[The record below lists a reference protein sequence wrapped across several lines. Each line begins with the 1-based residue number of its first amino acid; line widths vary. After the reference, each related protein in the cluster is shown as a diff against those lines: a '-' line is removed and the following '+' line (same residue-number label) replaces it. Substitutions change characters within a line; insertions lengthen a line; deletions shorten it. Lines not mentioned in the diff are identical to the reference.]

1 MTKLSKI
8 SFFLFVTGYNYIW
21 LRVLVFNYFYNEFGG
36 MGIYYTAIMA
46 VAVVLLFALVPKKLM
61 HHNYEEAYK
70 KSYFKY
76 FYSIIILLE
85 NIIGI
90 VFSVYLLS
98 RIFIPTANFY
108 VMLVIVSLAVVA
120 LSYYRPKD
128 IMEISTLFFIVGYGI
143 LMLSLFFYPDLDV
156 TLLLPFK
163 SLNYWVLPFFAIVF
177 FGENLIFLIDKREV
191 TFSKLNL
198 IMAVFVSLLLFGAE
212 YFILICNAGDTIF
225 KGISWV
231 GFISLSIEPISKYI
245 GNFDFAYIFYILICC
260 IMRNAYNMSI
270 VRNNMDIHHK
280 FMSVLLLATV
290 VILGSVSFLFI
301 PFNHFAYMVVA
312 ILLITSSSIFVWF
325 LKECYYVRKVKE

>member
-21 LRVLVFNYFYNEFGG
+21 LRVLIFNYFYNKFGG

-46 VAVVLLFALVPKKLM
+46 VAIVLLFALVPKKLM
-61 HHNYEEAYK
+61 QHSYEEAYK

-108 VMLVIVSLAVVA
+108 VMLVIISLAVVA
-120 LSYYRPKD
+120 ISYYRPKD

-143 LMLSLFFYPDLDV
+143 LMLSLFFYPDLDI
-156 TLLLPFK
+156 TYLLPFQG
-163 SLNYWVLPFFAIVF
+163 SNYWVLPLFIIMF

-191 TFSKLNL
+191 NFSKLNF
-198 IMAVFVSLLLFGAE
+198 IMAVFVSILLFGVE

-260 IMRNAYNMSI
+260 IMRNAYHMSI
-270 VRNNMDIHHK
+270 VRNNMDINHK
-280 FMSVLLLATV
+280 FMSVLLLGTI

-301 PFNHFAYMVVA
+301 PFNRFAYMVVA
-312 ILLITSSSIFVWF
+312 ALLLTSASIFVWF
-325 LKECYYVRKVKE
+325 LKECYHVRKVKE